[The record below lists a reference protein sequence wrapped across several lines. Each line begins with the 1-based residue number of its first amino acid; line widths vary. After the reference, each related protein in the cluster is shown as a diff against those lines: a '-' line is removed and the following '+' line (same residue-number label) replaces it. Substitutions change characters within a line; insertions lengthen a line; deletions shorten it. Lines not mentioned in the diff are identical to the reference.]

1 MERSYLITMCLLIIH
16 QIDAAFWKEWEMFYL
31 PGGVQAYLLFN
42 IIVIP
47 ILLLGYRSI
56 IKANQTAVKYSYLCA
71 GLGIVTFT
79 IHAVFL
85 ASGYEQFKLPLSL
98 FIICSCLFS
107 SAWQVID
114 TRKQSNVMELA

>member
-16 QIDAAFWKEWEMFYL
+16 QIDAAYWKEWEMFYL

-56 IKANQTAVKYSYLCA
+56 IKANQTAIKSSYLCA
-71 GLGIVTFT
+71 GLGIATFT
-79 IHAVFL
+79 IHAAFL
-85 ASGYEQFKLPLSL
+85 AFGYEQFKLPLSL
-98 FIICSCLFS
+98 NCSPHY
-107 SAWQVID
+107 
-114 TRKQSNVMELA
+114 